1 VVGHPFIRF
10 YAGAPIRTKSG
21 HNIGSICVVDYIP
34 KALTESQRS
43 ALKEIAEM
51 IMNDLQLHRNNELVE
66 IRSCMADS
74 ITQFTRVLNKGDN
87 NIPAQKKPAC
97 AGKRDS
103 AELGVMDYYNL
114 EIAQKAEDAAPSIGH
129 PEERQ
134 PHTPFAS
141 SSSNNES
148 DLLGNQNF
156 ELKHMYEYACR
167 LIRETLGV
175 EGVCFVDFE
184 GVNLGHDTKAFANRV
199 RGYSHSENKNKWKTW
214 PRIEQWNMEAGL
226 SSLDRPT
233 QNDKTSNGVDSK
245 TIGDHFTAAFLSKYP
260 SGFIFNRGLPD
271 ELQSFLPPN
280 VTSAIIVPVYG
291 YGEPLSLIFAYST
304 DRHRMFMD
312 EEKQYLQ
319 VHPPRS
325 G

>member
-1 VVGHPFIRF
+1 
-10 YAGAPIRTKSG
+10 
-21 HNIGSICVVDYIP
+21 
-34 KALTESQRS
+34 
-43 ALKEIAEM
+43 
-51 IMNDLQLHRNNELVE
+51 
-66 IRSCMADS
+66 
-74 ITQFTRVLNKGDN
+74 
-87 NIPAQKKPAC
+87 
-97 AGKRDS
+97 
-103 AELGVMDYYNL
+103 
-114 EIAQKAEDAAPSIGH
+114 
-129 PEERQ
+129 
-134 PHTPFAS
+134 
-141 SSSNNES
+141 
-148 DLLGNQNF
+148 
-156 ELKHMYEYACR
+156 MYEYACR
-167 LIRETLGV
+167 LIRETLCV

-245 TIGDHFTAAFLSKYP
+245 TIGDHFTADFLSKYP

-319 VHPPRS
+319 VHPPQS